1 MALDR
6 ESSSSSLQSV
16 VTAVHHD
23 SRRTSRT
30 NRGSSNSA
38 GYLAGQ
44 RLAEQRNS
52 LRNSVVALTAARA
65 AEGGSGRS
73 SSAETSSDQ
82 RRHSK
87 QEVSRIY
94 SKRRMATNINARNNS
109 ENESS
114 EGPGA
119 GDAGNGEDLEVHQPN
134 KGMKKIGARAT
145 EIRMQQECTCNR
157 KWLRHYPISYAHP
170 HPLS

>member
-1 MALDR
+1 MVLDIESLALVL
-6 ESSSSSLQSV
+6 SKALSQPFTMTSQTMSN
-16 VTAVHHD
+16 
-23 SRRTSRT
+23 RRL
-30 NRGSSNSA
+30 SNSA

-44 RLAEQRNS
+44 RLVEQRNS
-52 LRNSVVALTAARA
+52 LRNSAVALAAARA

-87 QEVSRIY
+87 REVSRIY

-114 EGPGA
+114 EGP
-119 GDAGNGEDLEVHQPN
+119 
-134 KGMKKIGARAT
+134 
-145 EIRMQQECTCNR
+145 
-157 KWLRHYPISYAHP
+157 
-170 HPLS
+170 

>member
-1 MALDR
+1 M
-6 ESSSSSLQSV
+6 SN
-16 VTAVHHD
+16 
-23 SRRTSRT
+23 RR
-30 NRGSSNSA
+30 SSNNT

-44 RLAEQRNS
+44 RLVEQRNS
-52 LRNSVVALTAARA
+52 LRNSAVALAAARA

-87 QEVSRIY
+87 REVSRIY

-114 EGPGA
+114 ESP
-119 GDAGNGEDLEVHQPN
+119 
-134 KGMKKIGARAT
+134 
-145 EIRMQQECTCNR
+145 
-157 KWLRHYPISYAHP
+157 
-170 HPLS
+170 